1 MGNITSDTSTPGT
14 LPKGGLAPAALIF
27 LMANIAAVAYVFWLG
42 SASNATTI
50 FPAVLQIEKESEA
63 KKPSSVVN
71 DSASQED
78 SVEEDDEEYYD
89 DWVDEPIRVVNEVEL
104 PSLEVIQDLFRRNCA
119 SCHGIEGRGDGQAAQ
134 FLIPRPRDFVG
145 SGLRYAAEWAEE
157 DHIIGDLE
165 RTLREGVPRS
175 AMPAFGAVLSELEIA
190 GLAKYVYD
198 LRDRDQIV
206 ASDAIVDVGVR
217 PPLTVELVDRGKELF
232 ATLACTVCHGE
243 SGAGDG
249 ENAMSLVDFQGNPVR
264 PADFTTGLF
273 KSGQRSEDLVRTI
286 LRGIPGT
293 PMIAYEGIL
302 LVENDTEEETY
313 NTIDAWALVAY
324 IRTLAPRV
332 PPVGISSGANIIAQP
347 ALAEEMLLNPI
358 HPGWL
363 GVEPVSLRVNPLQV
377 RHDELSHVEVR
388 AVVSG
393 NQVAICMEWGDS
405 TFNLLEGSGDLYPD
419 GLAVMF
425 GLDDSPSAVQVSTV
439 ATESDDFIINEWRWS
454 ADRQYGCVGGDVS
467 AFQVNQDLLIKAP
480 FLLLRSPAD
489 DVAYRDQWNWDDA
502 ERCNVVESNGM
513 TPQQKGS
520 QSATASAAWI
530 NGVWRLV
537 ITRELQTEDT
547 SDVQFEVNK
556 RIPISIAVWNGAQGE
571 EISAMSVSSWHWLE
585 IVMP

>member
-1 MGNITSDTSTPGT
+1 MSNGTLETNTSGR
-14 LPKGGLAPAALIF
+14 LPKGGQALAILVV
-27 LMANIAAVAYVFWLG
+27 LVANIAAVAYVFWLG
-42 SASNATTI
+42 GASNSTI
-50 FPAVLQIEKESEA
+50 VFPAVLQLERESDT
-63 KKPSSVVN
+63 KKPLSVVN
-71 DSASQED
+71 NAAAPED
-78 SVEEDDEEYYD
+78 SFEEDDEDYYD
-89 DWVDEPIRVVNEVEL
+89 DWVDEPIRVINEVEL
-104 PSLEVIQDLFRRNCA
+104 PSLEVIRGLFKRNCA
-119 SCHGIEGRGDGQAAQ
+119 ICHGIDGRGDGQAAQ

-157 DHIIGDLE
+157 DHIISDLE

-206 ASDAIVDVGVR
+206 SSDAIVDVGVR
-217 PPLTVELVDRGKELF
+217 PPLTVELVIRGKELF
-232 ATLACTVCHGE
+232 TTLACSICHGE

-332 PPVGISSGANIIAQP
+332 PPAGISSGADIIAKP
-347 ALAEEMLLNPI
+347 ALAGGMLLNPI

-388 AVVSG
+388 AIVSG
-393 NQVAICMEWGDS
+393 NQIAICLEWEDS
-405 TFNLLEGSGDLYPD
+405 TFDLLENSAGLHPD

-425 GLDDSPSAVQVSTV
+425 GLENSPSAVQVSTV
-439 ATESDDFIINEWRWS
+439 ASESDDVNINEWRWG
-454 ADRQYGCVGGDVS
+454 ADGQYGCVGGDASVS
-467 AFQVNQDLLIKAP
+467 QIDRNLLTKAP
-480 FLLLRSPAD
+480 FLLLRPPVD
-489 DVAYRDQWNWDDA
+489 DAAYGGYWNWNDA
-502 ERCNVVESNGM
+502 ERCNIVESNGM
-513 TPQQKGS
+513 TPQQMES
-520 QSATASAAWI
+520 QGATASAAWI
-530 NGVWRLV
+530 DGVWRLV
-537 ITRELQTEDT
+537 IARELQTVDT
-547 SDVQFEVNK
+547 SDVQFEIGK
-556 RIPISIAVWNGAQGE
+556 RIPISIAVWNGAEGE
-571 EISAMSVSSWHWLE
+571 EIGAMSVSSWHWLE
-585 IVMP
+585 IVKP